1 MAENVDYGLAIS
13 ESNQEFMILPDK
25 VKVRSRSKGS
35 TSVFLVN
42 VGMFECLNVRMLEC
56 LDWKQHP
63 PLPLCLSVL
72 KIFYRRVAETLRR
85 RAFLTLSG
93 IFFPPLCASE
103 PLCLCVK
110 RKIKKISQSP
120 KLQVSQQRK

>member
-42 VGMFECLNVRMLEC
+42 VGMFECWNVGMFRLETTSSSA
-56 LDWKQHP
+56 
-63 PLPLCLSVL
+63 PLPLCVKNILSQSSRDAKTQSLPHTVRHL
-72 KIFYRRVAETLRR
+72 LSSSLCL
-85 RAFLTLSG
+85 RAFV
-93 IFFPPLCASE
+93 PLC
-103 PLCLCVK
+103 
-110 RKIKKISQSP
+110 
-120 KLQVSQQRK
+120 

>member
-42 VGMFECLNVRMLEC
+42 VGMFECLNVGMLEC
-56 LDWKQHP
+56 LDWKQHS
-63 PLPLCLSVL
+63 PLLLCLSAL
-72 KIFYRRVAETLRR
+72 KLFYSRDAKTQSLPHAVRHLI
-85 RAFLTLSG
+85 LSR
-93 IFFPPLCASE
+93 LSS
-103 PLCLCVK
+103 LCLSAFVLRCF
-110 RKIKKISQSP
+110 IAE
-120 KLQVSQQRK
+120 

>member
-42 VGMFECLNVRMLEC
+42 VGMFECLNVGMFECLNVGMLEC
-56 LDWKQHP
+56 LDWKQHS
-63 PLPLCLSVL
+63 PLLLCLSAL
-72 KIFYRRVAETLRR
+72 KYFIAE
-85 RAFLTLSG
+85 
-93 IFFPPLCASE
+93 
-103 PLCLCVK
+103 
-110 RKIKKISQSP
+110 
-120 KLQVSQQRK
+120 